1 MTLVDL
7 GHLFFGMKGAFARR
21 FPEVRGATL
30 TVVPTRCPTS
40 GRCASRDLA
49 WMEGGHVFILRRALR
64 RSDDVVAGLLAD
76 ERGHAVDARV
86 HEPGSEQR
94 ADDLAELVLGRKVRY
109 DRNNVQTLGRG
120 TWPRPS
126 HLHQ

>member
-7 GHLFFGMKGAFARR
+7 GHLFFVMRSAFARR
-21 FPEVRGATL
+21 FPEVREATL
-30 TVVPTRCPTS
+30 TVVSSRCPTA

-64 RSDDVVAGLLAD
+64 RGDDVVAGLLAH
-76 ERGHAVDARV
+76 ELGHASDARV

-94 ADDLAELVLGRKVRY
+94 ADDIAARVLGRKVWY
-109 DRNNVQTLGRG
+109 DRNDVQTLGRG
-120 TWPRPS
+120 KWPRPL